1 MKNKSWL
8 TIYKNIT
15 KWEKKKHFSI
25 ITRNDFRFKN
35 LGFVGV
41 GLGHWTRWDA
51 HSSLKNIFLLVKNR
65 FLEN

>member
-1 MKNKSWL
+1 MKGIKVFLKKERKMKNKSWL

-15 KWEKKKHFSI
+15 KKKKKKHFSI

-41 GLGHWTRWDA
+41 GLGHWTR
-51 HSSLKNIFLLVKNR
+51 
-65 FLEN
+65 